1 MSTFAAVLRTSAC
14 CTLDDIVDN
23 FEIFQIIM
31 VIMVKWRGRLGR
43 GWAEDGKLQSHLE
56 WPKAN
61 ASLLVTK
68 LMPM

>member
-1 MSTFAAVLRTSAC
+1 MFAAVLRTSAC

-23 FEIFQIIM
+23 FEILM

-43 GWAEDGKLQSHLE
+43 GRAEDRKLQSHLE

>member
-1 MSTFAAVLRTSAC
+1 MLRTSAC

-23 FEIFQIIM
+23 FEIFRIIM
-31 VIMVKWRGRLGR
+31 VIMVKWDGRLGR
-43 GWAEDGKLQSHLE
+43 GRVEDGKLSHLE